1 MRRSLVLAGSAWIG
15 LFVAAQAFGLPS
27 RDFCETHPE
36 SPLCGGVVEPPVDPD
51 PCELDP
57 ASCEPPPTGPC
68 AANPL
73 LCEPPVDAEI
83 DPEPAAPS
91 VEMAGSGRFKGPGF
105 NLPTEATAALSYDDA
120 TFSLLSNLDCDPAT
134 GAVVVKGR
142 QGRKRQLFLDGPSL
156 DAYADS
162 IAFSARLT
170 AGRGGAVV
178 AKSAKIVLQDRA
190 DGSQSLRIKMQVVIE
205 ELGEVVYKANL
216 TTLDPAATPET
227 ARVLCH

>member
-1 MRRSLVLAGSAWIG
+1 M
-15 LFVAAQAFGLPS
+15 AA
-27 RDFCETHPE
+27 
-36 SPLCGGVVEPPVDPD
+36 
-51 PCELDP
+51 
-57 ASCEPPPTGPC
+57 
-68 AANPL
+68 
-73 LCEPPVDAEI
+73 I
-83 DPEPAAPS
+83 APS
-91 VEMAGSGRFKGPGF
+91 ILSADFARLGEHVREVEAAGADRVHVDVMDGHFLP
-105 NLPTEATAALSYDDA
+105 NLSM
-120 TFSLLSNLDCDPAT
+120 

-142 QGRKRQLFLDGPSL
+142 EGRKRQLFLDGPSL